1 MVRDHRGLPGRA
13 AGGGRLSES
22 YPYLCVCTTST
33 HDMNPVRA
41 WWEEDRE
48 LTARY
53 YREILGEDGE
63 APQVCT
69 PEICERIVE
78 AHLKSP
84 AMLVIL
90 PLQDWLSIDGK
101 LRAADPS

>member
-1 MVRDHRGLPGRA
+1 
-13 AGGGRLSES
+13 
-22 YPYLCVCTTST
+22 
-33 HDMNPVRA
+33 MNPVRA

-53 YREILGEDGE
+53 YREILGESGG
-63 APQVCT
+63 APLVCT
-69 PEICERIVE
+69 PEICERILK
-78 AHLKSP
+78 AHLESP

-90 PLQDWLSIDGK
+90 PLQDWLSIDGD